1 MEPHVLDCAT
11 IQKNLVTRMIVDL
24 KEIEQCYKTL
34 VESVPEDSDRHG
46 LKDTPRRAA
55 EAFQYL
61 TQGYRED
68 VWDIVNGA
76 LFDSDNE
83 GMVIVRDIELYSLC
97 EHHILPFFG
106 KCHVGYI
113 PNGKV
118 LGVSKFARIVDMFAR
133 RLQTQEKMAVQVA
146 DAIVEVTKST
156 GVGVVI
162 ESKHTCM
169 TMRGVAK
176 PNASMV
182 TSLMIGKM
190 KECPE
195 KSREFLQFLS

>member
-1 MEPHVLDCAT
+1 
-11 IQKNLVTRMIVDL
+11 MIVDL

-34 VESVPEDSDRHG
+34 VESVSEDSDRQG

-106 KCHVGYI
+106 KCHIGYI

-176 PNASMV
+176 PNTSMV
-182 TSLMIGKM
+182 TSLMVGKM